1 MSCHGREQFVGLAN
15 FAELAQDEI
24 FWRAVRNTLIWAC
37 TSPLFEVSIAL
48 LLSLALYAKVPG
60 ARFFRIAWFTPVL
73 MSYVVVGIIW
83 AWIYNYDWGA
93 VNHALRA
100 LGLGVLDARLARQ
113 ARHRAAGA
121 DLHHH
126 LDVDRL
132 QHGGAAG
139 RAAFAAV
146 GGDRGGRA
154 RQLRLVAQARLR
166 DHPDDPRRRSS
177 I

>member
-1 MSCHGREQFVGLAN
+1 M
-15 FAELAQDEI
+15 QDEI

-48 LLSLALYAKVPG
+48 ILALALYAKIPG

-93 VNHALRA
+93 VNYGLRA
-100 LGLGVLDARLARQ
+100 IGLDSWTRAWLGKPAD
-113 ARHRAAGA
+113 RAAGA
-121 DLHHH
+121 HLRHD

-132 QHGGAAG
+132 QYG
-139 RAAFAAV
+139 RAARRAAL
-146 GGDRGGRA
+146 A
-154 RQLRLVAQARLR
+154 ALAK
-166 DHPDDPRRRSS
+166 
-177 I
+177 